1 MRPQTFALEDV
12 LFVGLHIDS
21 LDFKMQPGILI
32 GFMSWQS
39 QKGSGLKDSTNSEII
54 FISRQRDT

>member
-1 MRPQTFALEDV
+1 MRPQTFALKDV

-39 QKGSGLKDSTNSEII
+39 Q
-54 FISRQRDT
+54 